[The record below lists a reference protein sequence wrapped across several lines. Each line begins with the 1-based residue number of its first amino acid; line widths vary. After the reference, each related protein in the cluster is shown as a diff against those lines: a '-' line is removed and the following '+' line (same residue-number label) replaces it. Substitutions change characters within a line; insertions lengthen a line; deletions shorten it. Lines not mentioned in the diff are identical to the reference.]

1 MIYIPLHVHSE
12 YSLLDGFL
20 RMDEYITKAKEFNIP
35 TLALTEH
42 GNMASVPKF
51 YKKCKENEIKPILGE
66 EFYFTPDINIKDR
79 EQIYHITLLAKNIE
93 GYRNLLRLSTLSYKD
108 GFYYKPRI
116 DINLLKQYHE
126 GIICLSGCPAGI
138 ISRSVLIDYDLAE
151 KWALQFLEIFKEDY
165 YIEIQDHGLK
175 IQKEYLPLL
184 IQLANKL
191 GIPLVATND
200 THYLNREDAE
210 THRILLAIQIKKT
223 LKEIEEKGLM
233 SGYWESDQYY
243 FKSPEEFFNT
253 YSIYSEEA
261 IKNTILIAEKC
272 NVTVPE
278 FETLEHKFPK
288 VGTNATEYIKK
299 YCNRELIRRFGNEP
313 EKITTYYDR
322 MNYEL
327 GVIEKLGFMEYFY
340 IIKDI
345 IDYCD
350 KNKIPRGAG
359 RGSVGGSLVAYL
371 LGITN
376 VDPLVYGTLFE
387 RFLNPDRVSQPD
399 IDVDISQSRR
409 EEVITYLKNKYNEDN
424 VAQIGTYGTE
434 ELKSAIRDV
443 ARVKYGLV
451 YDSKHIDNESSLE
464 ELLSSTN
471 NPTEKDIFITAY
483 KLKDL
488 KRHGSIHAAGVVI
501 SPIPITEIIPL
512 MRRKNTLMTQFD
524 MWEVEQVGLIK
535 YDILGLRTV
544 DVIDNTLRL
553 IKERYNEDINISDL
567 PLDDYK
573 TWDILRKGNTVAIFQ
588 FEGGIS
594 RLLRELQVSEFEE
607 IVACNALAC

>member
-524 MWEVEQVGLIK
+524 MREVEQVGLIK